1 VDKIKWDTDIKGFTT
16 HKQRKIVL
24 EIMNWCV
31 YELGMSPRLKRMPN
45 LKLINK
51 ANSELYG
58 QYLSG
63 KHRILIYP
71 DEQEHLRRLVDTV
84 IHEFTHSCQRFI
96 SVRYESASR
105 RHGYR
110 NNPFE
115 VEARKVARENRT
127 ACLKHLRKV
136 FG

>member
-1 VDKIKWDTDIKGFTT
+1 MDKIKWNTDIQGYTT
-16 HKQRKIVL
+16 LKQRKIVL
-24 EIMNWCV
+24 EILKWCAS
-31 YELGMSPRLKRMPN
+31 ELEITPRFGKSPEV
-45 LKLINK
+45 KLVNK
-51 ANSELYG
+51 ACSELYG

-96 SVRYESASR
+96 TVRYEAASR
-105 RHGYR
+105 RYGYR

-115 VEARKVARENRT
+115 VEARLVAKKNRT
-127 ACLKHLRKV
+127 ACLKHLQKI